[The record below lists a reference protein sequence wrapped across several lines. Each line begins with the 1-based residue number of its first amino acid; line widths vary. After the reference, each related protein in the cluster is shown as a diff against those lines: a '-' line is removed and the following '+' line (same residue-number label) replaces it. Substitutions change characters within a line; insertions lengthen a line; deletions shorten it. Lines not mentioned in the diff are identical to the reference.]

1 MDLAEMQLT
10 VSELA
15 KEKLEMQFS
24 IGESKEKLTI
34 PWANAADFKT
44 AIATYNETKDIL
56 KPELNI
62 YAKLILI
69 GGTGPDSNVIGE
81 IKYV

>member
-1 MDLAEMQLT
+1 MNLAEMQLT

-34 PWANAADFKT
+34 P
-44 AIATYNETKDIL
+44 
-56 KPELNI
+56 
-62 YAKLILI
+62 
-69 GGTGPDSNVIGE
+69 
-81 IKYV
+81 